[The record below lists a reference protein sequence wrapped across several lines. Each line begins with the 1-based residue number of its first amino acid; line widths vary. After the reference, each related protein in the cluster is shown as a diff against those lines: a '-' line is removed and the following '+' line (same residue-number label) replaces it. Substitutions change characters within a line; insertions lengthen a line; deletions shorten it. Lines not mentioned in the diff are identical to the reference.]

1 MGILSTI
8 ATFVGGVLVGNYIK
22 PFIRDLLSGR
32 GVVQA
37 VREPEEARYRRKIV
51 KTGKS
56 KEGNRNLFALTFEPN
71 EIDRFGILKRA
82 IEKEFELDLSSAD
95 LGYDDFTETDRPPF
109 VWEEIRTGK
118 E

>member
-1 MGILSTI
+1 MGLLSRI
-8 ATFVGGVLVGNYIK
+8 VGFVQ
-22 PFIRDLLSGR
+22 DLFSGR
-32 GVVQA
+32 GVI
-37 VREPEEARYRRKIV
+37 REIPEPEEAGYRRKIV

-71 EIDRFGILKRA
+71 EIDRFFELKQA
-82 IEKEFELDLSSAD
+82 IEQEFELDLSSSD
-95 LGYDDFTETDRPPF
+95 LGYDDSTTTDRPPF